1 MDQTMIDITD
11 IPEAKIGDVVTV
23 YSNET
28 FGGSSIDH
36 AAEIADTIC
45 YELLCCIGTRVPR
58 LYIENR
64 GKGPAPLS
72 LITKNSCG
80 ANHRS
85 FS

>member
-58 LYIENR
+58 LYIENGEEKDLLR
-64 GKGPAPLS
+64 YL
-72 LITKNSCG
+72 
-80 ANHRS
+80 
-85 FS
+85 